1 MALALIRSIH
11 VSIVRPQR
19 PLPSLLP
26 DEVGM
31 VIADPHIVHDLP
43 VAGIVDF
50 LHRDPPILR
59 VNLFARLQVAA
70 GRPAFDTFE
79 ERVFQHRAEVLPTR
93 VQTGDPG
100 KSLEHFLDRIHLD
113 GRCAIP
119 FVACQDFI
127 ADLEI
132 EIFLRISEKILM
144 VFVNVVGPVQW
155 KFVIPHV
162 IFAFKYFNLFHEK
175 RAINLWIM
183 LWSIFSRDRC

>member
-1 MALALIRSIH
+1 M
-11 VSIVRPQR
+11 
-19 PLPSLLP
+19 
-26 DEVGM
+26 
-31 VIADPHIVHDLP
+31 
-43 VAGIVDF
+43 
-50 LHRDPPILR
+50 
-59 VNLFARLQVAA
+59 
-70 GRPAFDTFE
+70 FE
-79 ERVFQHRAEVLPTR
+79 ERVFQRRAEVLPTR